1 MPGLNRVLYT
11 IDQRNDTTDA
21 EKATARAN
29 IGAQGALTAG
39 ANITIS
45 EGVISAANTEYQAG
59 HGLTLSNNTFA
70 VDDSQL
76 QTKLAAGSNIQIN
89 GNTISATDTKYTAGT
104 NVQISQD
111 NVISATDTKYTAG
124 TNVQINSSNVISAT
138 DTKYTAGSNVQIDA
152 NNVISATDTKYTAG
166 SGLSLSGTTFSNTA
180 PNVKSDWNAAAGSSS
195 EILNKP
201 TVPSIKTT
209 STTLPPVDTNVSN
222 MTLFTDGRVTVNNST
237 DVGLLAPIGTQS
249 DAGKVLTGTYS
260 GSPGKFTAAWRTV
273 QSPISAGNG
282 ITISNNVVS
291 AKVKAGGGIGVDANG
306 LYLAEGVVLVT
317 KNNTFAEIKAIY
329 DAGKTPLLTYTIGS
343 GNNISYCYSLLE
355 SYWEAGGVKGF
366 DFERVA
372 GTARTVVS
380 HIQDNLGWLPD
391 TVTDLQYELTD
402 GNGVSIDQSTNT
414 ISAEVDTDY
423 GLSLAATGVRVKV
436 NSSDALTVN
445 SNGLAVKEGSINYQ
459 KMPKNI
465 MLSLIG
471 SDDNEQNS
479 TVTAKRVTLA
489 DKTNRRLCFVNLLE
503 AAQVLFMAKDSS
515 ADHAHQIIHVDFEA
529 NVEPAPSYDNNSTQ
543 FSICAVATNMNNPN
557 YVVDPTQE
565 AKFVFGSDFK
575 NNPRKNHITASF
587 NIDPSQMTNTWV
599 TSDPELCI
607 ICDAT
612 TSSIDTR
619 GLLFSN
625 IRVSG
630 FVFAD
635 R

>member
-1 MPGLNRVLYT
+1 MQGLNRVLYN
-11 IDQRNDTTDA
+11 IDQRNDTTAA

-45 EGVISAANTEYQAG
+45 DGVISAANTEYQAG

-76 QTKLAAGSNIQIN
+76 QAKLAAGSNIQIN
-89 GNTISATDTKYTAGT
+89 GST
-104 NVQISQD
+104 
-111 NVISATDTKYTAG
+111 ISATDTKYTAG
-124 TNVQINSSNVISAT
+124 TNVQINSDNVISAT

-166 SGLSLSGTTFSNTA
+166 SGLALNGTEFSNTA
-180 PNVKSDWNAAAGSSS
+180 PNVKSDWNAAAGSSA

-201 TVPSIKTT
+201 TIPSIKTV
-209 STTLPPVDTNVSN
+209 TTALPPVETAVST
-222 MTLFTDGRVTVNNST
+222 MALITDGHVTVNNST

-260 GSPGKFTAAWRTV
+260 GSPGKFTAVWRTV
-273 QSPISAGNG
+273 QSPLSAGYGVSIANNIISAKLK
-282 ITISNNVVS
+282 S
-291 AKVKAGGGIGVDANG
+291 GGGLGMDSDG
-306 LYLAEGVVLVT
+306 LYLADGVVLVT
-317 KNNTFAEIKAIY
+317 KNNTFAEIKALY
-329 DAGKTPLLTYTIGS
+329 DAGRTPLLTYTIGS
-343 GNNISYCYSLLE
+343 GNNISYCFSPLE
-355 SYWEAGGVKGF
+355 GYFEVGGVKGF
-366 DFERVA
+366 DFSRLA
-372 GTARTVVS
+372 GNSRTYVS
-380 HIQDNLGWLPD
+380 HIQDNTGWLAD
-391 TVTDLQYELTD
+391 TVKDLQYELTD
-402 GNGVSIDQSTNT
+402 GYGIAIDSDTNK

-423 GLSLAATGVRVKV
+423 GLSLAATGIRVKV
-436 NSSDALTVN
+436 NSSDALAVD
-445 SNGLAVKEGSINYQ
+445 SNGLAVKEGSITYQ

-471 SDDNEQNS
+471 SDDNDQNT

-503 AAQVLFMAKDSS
+503 AAQVMFMEKDSS
-515 ADHAHQIIHVDFEA
+515 SSHAHQIIHVDFEA
-529 NVEPAPSYDNNSTQ
+529 NVEPAPNYDNSSTQ
-543 FSICAVATNMNNPN
+543 FSICAVATNMDNPD

-565 AKFVFGSDFK
+565 AKFVFGADFK
-575 NNPRKNHITASF
+575 NNPQKNHITASF
-587 NIDPSQMTNTWV
+587 NIDPSQMTNTWI

-625 IRVSG
+625 IRVGG